1 MADPLTPGARTRLE
15 RLEGPQTQGAPPE
28 AQEGPS
34 RAMSD
39 RRASRHPARH
49 DRDDAPIEPVL
60 FVRHGREQ
68 GGRVW
73 IDQRTIQEA
82 LSSTTIPTDTPLEDL
97 EVLRRVLG
105 GHAKEGQILL
115 VIRPRKGATP

>member
-1 MADPLTPGARTRLE
+1 MADPLTPGARPATLE
-15 RLEGPQTQGAPPE
+15 ERGAIIREGLDKALEAR
-28 AQEGPS
+28 S

-39 RRASRHPARH
+39 RRASRHQARH

-60 FVRHGREQ
+60 FVRHGRER
-68 GGRVW
+68 GGRIW

-82 LSSTTIPTDTPLEDL
+82 LSSTSIPQDTPLEEL

-115 VIRPRKGATP
+115 VIRPRKAVTP

>member
-1 MADPLTPGARTRLE
+1 
-15 RLEGPQTQGAPPE
+15 
-28 AQEGPS
+28 
-34 RAMSD
+34 MSD
-39 RRASRHPARH
+39 RRASRHQARH

-82 LSSTTIPTDTPLEDL
+82 LSSTSIPQDTPLEEL

-105 GHAKEGQILL
+105 GHVHEGQILL
-115 VIRPRKGATP
+115 VIRPRKAVTP